1 MQKLFVTEDNKA
13 TLFCPVCA
21 KSRSI
26 DASAYIAIERVV
38 RIRIKCPCGHHYPAQ
53 LERRRHFR
61 KTVNFEGFY
70 SQAPG
75 GRVVAHASGAG
86 RQQCRGADRSKCDDS
101 YPFHGAATRR
111 SGR

>member
-38 RIRIKCPCGHHYPAQ
+38 RIRIKCPCGHHYTAQ

-61 KTVNFEGFY
+61 KMVHFQGTY
-70 SQAPG
+70 S
-75 GRVVAHASGAG
+75 R
-86 RQQCRGADRSKCDDS
+86 
-101 YPFHGAATRR
+101 AA
-111 SGR
+111 